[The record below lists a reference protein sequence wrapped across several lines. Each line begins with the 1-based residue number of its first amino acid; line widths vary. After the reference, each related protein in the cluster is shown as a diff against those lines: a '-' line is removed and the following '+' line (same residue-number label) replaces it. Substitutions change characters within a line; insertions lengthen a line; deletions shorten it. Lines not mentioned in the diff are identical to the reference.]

1 MPERGCASMVESAPS
16 EGLTLLWPWLLLLL
30 PLPWLVRK
38 FFSAASGAS
47 MQALKVPWFS
57 MMTAPGS
64 TWMKQPLLA
73 LAASLVWV
81 FLLLAAARPQ
91 WVGEIENLP
100 ISGRDL
106 LLAVDISGSMDT
118 QDMILNNK
126 AVNRLA
132 VVKKVAGEF
141 IQRRKG
147 DRVGLVLFGSRA
159 YLQTPLTF
167 DTETTSILLDE
178 SEIGLAGRET
188 AIGDAIGL
196 AVKRLREDAASE
208 RVLILLTDGANTSGE
223 VQPMQAAEFAARE
236 GLKIYTVGV
245 GADEMVVQDFFGSRM
260 VNPSADLDEDTLKAI
275 AERTGGAYFRARDA
289 EALARIYEQL
299 DELEPVESDQEAIRI
314 EPRSLHQRAQLS
326 LAERSRLS
334 VTGEGLTVDGE
345 SVTNITIFERP
356 RLDASGLQRERKIH
370 YVPGKLPRNRETRPF
385 ECSIERMPM

>member
-1 MPERGCASMVESAPS
+1 MAETMPTA
-16 EGLTLLWPWLLLLL
+16 GLTLAWIWLLLLL
-30 PLPWLVRK
+30 PLPWLVRRWM
-38 FFSAASGAS
+38 SAAPRAGL
-47 MQALKVPWFS
+47 QALKVPWFAMIS
-57 MMTAPGS
+57 ESQAGMMKKPV
-64 TWMKQPLLA
+64 LA
-73 LAASLVWV
+73 VLAALVWSL
-81 FLLLAAARPQ
+81 LLLAAARPQ
-91 WVGEIENLP
+91 WVGEIETLP
-100 ISGRDL
+100 VTGRDL

-118 QDMILNNK
+118 QDMVLGGS

-167 DTETTSILLDE
+167 DTETTAILLDE

-223 VQPMQAAEFAARE
+223 VQPMQATEFAARE

-245 GADEMVVQDFFGSRM
+245 GADEMMVQDFFGSRM

-289 EALARIYEQL
+289 ESLARIYEQL
-299 DELEPVESDQEAIRI
+299 DELEPVESDQEAIRPVD
-314 EPRSLHQRAQLS
+314 ELFYWPLGAAFLLTL
-326 LAERSRLS
+326 LAVIYTMSPGLRRLA
-334 VTGEGLTVDGE
+334 VTT
-345 SVTNITIFERP
+345 
-356 RLDASGLQRERKIH
+356 
-370 YVPGKLPRNRETRPF
+370 
-385 ECSIERMPM
+385 

>member
-1 MPERGCASMVESAPS
+1 
-16 EGLTLLWPWLLLLL
+16 
-30 PLPWLVRK
+30 
-38 FFSAASGAS
+38 
-47 MQALKVPWFS
+47 
-57 MMTAPGS
+57 
-64 TWMKQPLLA
+64 
-73 LAASLVWV
+73 
-81 FLLLAAARPQ
+81 
-91 WVGEIENLP
+91 
-100 ISGRDL
+100 
-106 LLAVDISGSMDT
+106 
-118 QDMILNNK
+118 QDMVLEGRP
-126 AVNRLA
+126 VNRLA

-141 IQRRKG
+141 IQRRRG

-223 VQPMQAAEFAARE
+223 VEPMQAAEFAVRE

-245 GADEMVVQDFFGSRM
+245 GADEMLVQDFFGSRL

-299 DELEPVESDQEAIRI
+299 DELEPVESDQEAIRPVD
-314 EPRSLHQRAQLS
+314 ELFHWPLSAAFVLVLAAALFAMRPGMRGVRAT
-326 LAERSRLS
+326 A
-334 VTGEGLTVDGE
+334 
-345 SVTNITIFERP
+345 
-356 RLDASGLQRERKIH
+356 
-370 YVPGKLPRNRETRPF
+370 
-385 ECSIERMPM
+385 